1 MPGAIGVQL
10 PGVNLLAPTVSTEVL
25 CLLNMVT
32 EEELRDDEEYEG
44 IDLIIYALFFLYK
57 ILVFF
62 V

>member
-10 PGVNLLAPTVSTEVL
+10 PGVNALAAAASTEVL

-44 IDLIIYALFFLYK
+44 RK
-57 ILVFF
+57 
-62 V
+62 

>member
-44 IDLIIYALFFLYK
+44 IDLIIHILFFR
-57 ILVFF
+57 I
-62 V
+62 

>member
-44 IDLIIYALFFLYK
+44 RYLMISVI
-57 ILVFF
+57 
-62 V
+62 